1 MVEGKTR
8 ISVCVGGGRAW
19 GLVMSNLNEVP
30 YWSCYRDPH
39 RCGWLFDLMTGFLL
53 PDSTSHPLPVHS
65 STICCWKKN
74 LSGLWKQRFV
84 TVVTLWSSALSREPI
99 TVVTPCVQSSE
110 ALSLH
115 PSPSHLFL
123 HSLPNASGGCQALC
137 HPPQTP
143 PCPVRSGARA
153 LPQPRRP
160 LPLAGSGPQGR
171 RTRRVL
177 LGWRLPAAAGSDSAV
192 ERSADAAQPGLHY
205 SGARAACL

>member
-110 ALSLH
+110 ALSPSLPFSSLPSFSSKRQWRMPAPVP
-115 PSPSHLFL
+115 PSPD
-123 HSLPNASGGCQALC
+123 
-137 HPPQTP
+137 PPVP
-143 PCPVRSGARA
+143 SSE
-153 LPQPRRP
+153 RRP
-160 LPLAGSGPQGR
+160 GAATASATSPARRLWPAGPLHTPRTARLTSPRCGRFWLGGWTFSRR
-171 RTRRVL
+171 RTTR
-177 LGWRLPAAAGSDSAV
+177 PAL
-192 ERSADAAQPGLHY
+192 QW
-205 SGARAACL
+205 C